1 MDNQLQARLQAQLIL
16 GSENLSDKTKKQLFA
31 DYAFLTRELE
41 DFANTKHFDMF
52 GDLLEQRDKVIAL
65 IAVAPDP
72 DNYVG
77 SGAYE
82 ELKQELLVAEKTLL
96 NRVKFLMRQIEQR
109 KTISSVYDVYAQ
121 SANTGYN
128 INAKR

>member
-1 MDNQLQARLQAQLIL
+1 M
-16 GSENLSDKTKKQLFA
+16 FA
-31 DYAFLTRELE
+31 
-41 DFANTKHFDMF
+41 
-52 GDLLEQRDKVIAL
+52 DLLEQRDKVIAL